1 MKAYKGFN
9 RDMTCRGYQFEEG
22 KTYEEER
29 AELCKSGFHACEH
42 PLGCFGHY
50 NPATSVYHEVEL
62 EDVSPGSEKDTK
74 RVGKRITIGARLSIA
89 GMVKA
94 AVDFVFSRAD
104 WSNADEHATGDQ
116 GAASATGDQGVAC
129 ALGIDSRASG
139 AIGCWI
145 VCAEWK
151 EVKPSGWHRVD
162 VRCTQVDGEKIKP
175 DVWYKLV
182 DGEFVEAGED
192 E

>member
-9 RDMTCRGYQFEEG
+9 RDMTCRGYQYEEG
-22 KTYEEER
+22 KSYEEER

-50 NPATSVYHEVEL
+50 RPASSVYHEVEL
-62 EDVSPGSEKDTK
+62 EDVSPKSEDDTK
-74 RVGKRITIGARLSIA
+74 RVGKRITIGERLSIA

-94 AVDFVFSRAD
+94 AVDYVFGKAD
-104 WSNADEHATGDQ
+104 WSSAAEHATGY
-116 GAASATGDQGVAC
+116 QGVAC
-129 ALGIDSRASG
+129 ALGIGSRASG

-151 EVKPSGWHRVD
+151 EVKPFEWHRVD
-162 VRCTQVDGEKIKP
+162 VRCVQVDGEKIKP
-175 DVWYKLV
+175 NVWYKLKN
-182 DGEFVEAGED
+182 GEFVEAGED